1 MITHGLHRHLCRSK
15 GLLASAVLLLLFFL
29 GGTAGAL
36 EVPQLRGRVNDYAN
50 MISASAES
58 RIETVTRELE
68 ESDSTQVVVLTIP
81 SLEEEDLEGYSIRVA
96 ETWGIGQAE
105 YDNGV
110 LLLVTQAERR
120 VRIEVGYGMEG
131 VFTDL
136 QAGRIIDYDIVPY
149 FKAGR
154 FDEGL
159 VRGVEAIASTVR
171 GEYKA
176 GEQTAPKPR
185 AGSRVGLFPFFILLA
200 VISVLG
206 SRKRVIGAVAGAIL
220 FPLVAWFALSLA
232 FPLLLLFIPLGFGA
246 GLIIPGLFLMSAAR
260 RGGRFYGGGSSS
272 GGGFSGGGFSGG
284 GGGFGGGGAS
294 GGW

>member
-1 MITHGLHRHLCRSK
+1 MTSHGLPNRLGTEKAIR
-15 GLLASAVLLLLFFL
+15 ASAVVLLLLFL
-29 GGTAGAL
+29 ATTAGAL
-36 EVPQLRGRVNDYAN
+36 QVPQLRGRVNDYAN

-58 RIETVTRELE
+58 RIETVARGLE
-68 ESDSTQVVVLTIP
+68 ESDSTQIVVLTIP

-110 LLLVTQAERR
+110 LLLVAQAERR
-120 VRIEVGYGMEG
+120 VRIEVGYGLEG

-149 FKAGR
+149 FKTGQ
-154 FDEGL
+154 FDDGM

-171 GEYKA
+171 GEYQA
-176 GEQTAPKPR
+176 GEQTTPKPR
-185 AGSRVGLFPFFILLA
+185 TSSRVGLFPFFILL
-200 VISVLG
+200 VIISALG
-206 SRKRVIGAVAGAIL
+206 SRKRIIGAIAGAIL
-220 FPLVAWFALSLA
+220 VPLVAWFALPLA
-232 FPLLLLFIPLGFGA
+232 FPLFLLFIPVGFGA

-260 RGGRFYGGGSSS
+260 RGRGGFF
-272 GGGFSGGGFSGG
+272 GGGFSSGGGFSGG